1 MRGWQA
7 GDKTGARERRDR
19 SDFLPTRIP
28 GFRGGKVIPYLKLLP
43 CNFDL
48 QNLLFKKPDAVV
60 HTCNPSTGEVQTG
73 RSLRLADQISQHNLV
88 VGS

>member
-1 MRGWQA
+1 MADRRQNGQGW
-7 GDKTGARERRDR
+7 GDK

-28 GFRGGKVIPYLKLLP
+28 GFRGGKVTQYVKLLP

-48 QNLLFKKPDAVV
+48 QNLLFKKPDTVV
-60 HTCNPSTGEVQTG
+60 HTCNPSPGEVQTG

-88 VGS
+88 AGT